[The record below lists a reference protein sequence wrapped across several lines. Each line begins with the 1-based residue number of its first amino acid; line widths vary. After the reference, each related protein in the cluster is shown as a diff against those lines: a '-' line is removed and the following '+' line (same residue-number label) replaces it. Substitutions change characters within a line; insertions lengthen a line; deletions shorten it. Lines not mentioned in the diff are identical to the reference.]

1 MEGCMAAWLPTQQ
14 IQMTNQAL
22 ITSLLKW
29 KVRTSWVM
37 LGVTRTRLFRIKIP
51 LGFKAENWATIFHI
65 ITMNDCFWQMSFYYN
80 WLGIIHYNAVYFD
93 TPPRSRWL
101 FIAKSDEKIMVAGLA
116 IKTIHL
122 IPQALSPSPSLS
134 NVGAFLRRRVFKTN
148 KIL

>member
-65 ITMNDCFWQMSFYYN
+65 IKTIVFGKWAFTTIDWG
-80 WLGIIHYNAVYFD
+80 LDANAIDFD

-116 IKTIHL
+116 IKIIHL
-122 IPQALSPSPSLS
+122 ITEALSPSPLLS
-134 NVGAFLRRRVFKTN
+134 KVSAFLRRRVFKT
-148 KIL
+148 K